1 MENLLSS
8 SAASHDHDTLPDNF
22 VFSADQRP
30 PAAAVAL
37 PVIDIS
43 APCDEVRHVVL
54 EAGKEL
60 GFFQVTSLL
69 LSTLLQ
75 LVIACWLTTT

>member
-8 SAASHDHDTLPDNF
+8 SAASHDHDTLPDNL

-43 APCDEVRHVVL
+43 A
-54 EAGKEL
+54 
-60 GFFQVTSLL
+60 TS
-69 LSTLLQ
+69 SSRR
-75 LVIACWLTTT
+75 ARSSDSSR